1 MVHRDADSQPDG
13 KSTKVASDRNYEGLP
28 LPAIRHKST
37 TMVTIHKVSLIVFG
51 VLLALLPTIHAYGGA
66 G

>member
-1 MVHRDADSQPDG
+1 M
-13 KSTKVASDRNYEGLP
+13 ASDRNYEGLP